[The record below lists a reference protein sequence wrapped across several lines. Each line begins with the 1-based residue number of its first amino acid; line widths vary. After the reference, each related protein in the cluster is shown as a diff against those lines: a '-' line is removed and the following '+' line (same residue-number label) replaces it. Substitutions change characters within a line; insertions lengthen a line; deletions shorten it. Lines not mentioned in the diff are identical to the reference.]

1 MDAKCSS
8 LHKYAPPSWCFLGS
22 VDRVACLFGLP
33 VDVTGP
39 RGSVTWLRS
48 ASAASRRLSRRF
60 FGADAAAWFAGVL
73 LCATQ
78 VVQPVQPA
86 VACGCVRLRAVG
98 TGLVL
103 SGCVWLSYGCTGGY
117 STVIVRFLRNC
128 PLCLLP
134 TQHAR
139 KLGQCVC
146 AVCVRFALA
155 LLEFPGMV
163 LSWKFLEEGVSQD
176 RGCVAGRLST
186 SVEINFVK
194 RWRAPS

>member
-1 MDAKCSS
+1 MSYTNHACWCDVVNTTNALRQTDRQSTLVMDAKCSS

-117 STVIVRFLRNC
+117 STVIVRL
-128 PLCLLP
+128 
-134 TQHAR
+134 
-139 KLGQCVC
+139 
-146 AVCVRFALA
+146 
-155 LLEFPGMV
+155 
-163 LSWKFLEEGVSQD
+163 
-176 RGCVAGRLST
+176 
-186 SVEINFVK
+186 
-194 RWRAPS
+194 

>member
-1 MDAKCSS
+1 MSYTNHACWCDVVNTTNALRQTDRQSTLVMDAKCSS

-22 VDRVACLFGLP
+22 VDRVAYLFGLP

-48 ASAASRRLSRRF
+48 ASAASRRLPWRF

-98 TGLVL
+98 TGLVRGWYYPVA
-103 SGCVWLSYGCTGGY
+103 SGYRTVVRG
-117 STVIVRFLRNC
+117 VIVRL
-128 PLCLLP
+128 
-134 TQHAR
+134 
-139 KLGQCVC
+139 
-146 AVCVRFALA
+146 
-155 LLEFPGMV
+155 
-163 LSWKFLEEGVSQD
+163 
-176 RGCVAGRLST
+176 
-186 SVEINFVK
+186 
-194 RWRAPS
+194 

>member
-22 VDRVACLFGLP
+22 VDRVAYLFGLP

-60 FGADAAAWFAGVL
+60 FGADAAAWFAGVW
-73 LCATQ
+73 CALVCYPGSTTSTT
-78 VVQPVQPA
+78 
-86 VACGCVRLRAVG
+86 CGCVRLRAVG

-117 STVIVRFLRNC
+117 STVFLGYSTVIVRFLRNC
-128 PLCLLP
+128 PLWP
-134 TQHAR
+134 ATAATQTRTRSTTRPPAKKQPASPRR
-139 KLGQCVC
+139 KMKRKAITGLGLQ
-146 AVCVRFALA
+146 
-155 LLEFPGMV
+155 ESP
-163 LSWKFLEEGVSQD
+163 
-176 RGCVAGRLST
+176 
-186 SVEINFVK
+186 
-194 RWRAPS
+194 

>member
-1 MDAKCSS
+1 MSYTNHACWCDVVNTTNALRQTDRQSTTGDGCELLIT

-86 VACGCVRLRAVG
+86 VACGCVRLVRGWYYPVA
-98 TGLVL
+98 
-103 SGCVWLSYGCTGGY
+103 SGYRTVVRG
-117 STVIVRFLRNC
+117 VIVRFSW
-128 PLCLLP
+128 
-134 TQHAR
+134 
-139 KLGQCVC
+139 VI
-146 AVCVRFALA
+146 VRL
-155 LLEFPGMV
+155 
-163 LSWKFLEEGVSQD
+163 
-176 RGCVAGRLST
+176 
-186 SVEINFVK
+186 
-194 RWRAPS
+194 

>member
-1 MDAKCSS
+1 MSYTNHACWCDVVNTTNALRQTDRQSTLVMDAKCSS

-22 VDRVACLFGLP
+22 VGRVACLFGLP

-86 VACGCVRLRAVG
+86 VACGCVRLVRGWYYPVA
-98 TGLVL
+98 
-103 SGCVWLSYGCTGGY
+103 SGYRTVVRG
-117 STVIVRFLRNC
+117 VIVRL
-128 PLCLLP
+128 
-134 TQHAR
+134 
-139 KLGQCVC
+139 
-146 AVCVRFALA
+146 
-155 LLEFPGMV
+155 
-163 LSWKFLEEGVSQD
+163 
-176 RGCVAGRLST
+176 
-186 SVEINFVK
+186 
-194 RWRAPS
+194 

>member
-1 MDAKCSS
+1 MNTTNALRQTDRQSTLVMDAKCSS

-22 VDRVACLFGLP
+22 VDRVAYLFGLP

-103 SGCVWLSYGCTGGY
+103 SGCVWLGRGFLIPGLASAREVKSINQ
-117 STVIVRFLRNC
+117 STFSCKRPIFCKKPRKESASNVGPQSSLRKTN
-128 PLCLLP
+128 PP
-134 TQHAR
+134 
-139 KLGQCVC
+139 V
-146 AVCVRFALA
+146 
-155 LLEFPGMV
+155 LESH
-163 LSWKFLEEGVSQD
+163 LS
-176 RGCVAGRLST
+176 
-186 SVEINFVK
+186 
-194 RWRAPS
+194 